1 MGTNEFLDRF
11 MVIKTGQVIKNRSSN
26 ANNFIICTAPNEL
39 LDLILKCSPE
49 NRSLYALPI

>member
-1 MGTNEFLDRF
+1 